1 MAKKQSTLDPSADSA
16 RQQGKQDKKLAKREA
31 KAMLEVD
38 VARGKLASAEKKL
51 ARAQLR
57 MEARRTRLQ
66 AAEAHL
72 TELRNSHQPAGAW
85 GAASG
90 APEDAQTADETTTP
104 GTSTSYADMPTTT
117 TEESENEFLPTS
129 SSNGASQADV
139 TTAQDSA
146 GEAATH
152 AGAAEAPDEAP
163 GESESNA
170 DEDLVPEDTLPT
182 SEAQADTTA
191 VGQTSE
197 SEQTQ
202 QEPWWKH
209 GTGDHGQQDE

>member
-1 MAKKQSTLDPSADSA
+1 MAKKQGTLDPSADLA

-38 VARGKLASAEKKL
+38 VARGKLAAAEKKL

-57 MEARRTRLQ
+57 LETRRTRLQ

-72 TELRNSHQPAGAW
+72 TDLRNSHQPAGA
-85 GAASG
+85 SG
-90 APEDAQTADETTTP
+90 ASEDAQTADETATS
-104 GTSTSYADMPTTT
+104 GTSTGYADMPTTT
-117 TEESENEFLPTS
+117 TEESEKELVSTS
-129 SSNGASQADV
+129 SSDGASQADV
-139 TTAQDSA
+139 TVAQDSA

-152 AGAAEAPDEAP
+152 AGGSSASADEAS
-163 GESESNA
+163 GESQSNA
-170 DEDLVPEDTLPT
+170 DEDLLPEDTLPT
-182 SEAQADTTA
+182 SEAQVDTSA

-197 SEQTQ
+197 SEQAQ

-209 GTGDHGQQDE
+209 VTGNRGQHNE

>member
-72 TELRNSHQPAGAW
+72 TDLRNSHQPAGAS
-85 GAASG
+85 GAEG
-90 APEDAQTADETTTP
+90 APEDAQTADETASP

-146 GEAATH
+146 GEAATQ
-152 AGAAEAPDEAP
+152 AGDSAASDEAP

-209 GTGDHGQQDE
+209 GAGDHGQQNE

>member
-72 TELRNSHQPAGAW
+72 TDLRNSHQP
-85 GAASG
+85 SG
-90 APEDAQTADETTTP
+90 APEDAQTADETASP

-139 TTAQDSA
+139 TTTQDSA
-146 GEAATH
+146 GEAATQ
-152 AGAAEAPDEAP
+152 AGDSAA
-163 GESESNA
+163 S

-209 GTGDHGQQDE
+209 GAGDHGQQDE